1 MNEIQYREIS
11 FQDKQLIKGVQKIYE
26 TSFRGEV
33 RVPWDYLLCEFEG
46 ARIRDKLKRWKN
58 ERYHL
63 FGGLEEDKLVAFFI
77 SKYFFEFS
85 YSTYMAVD
93 LSYRNRD
100 IGTQMGWKLI
110 EIAKADADE
119 FQIKDSVLLFEVEKP
134 EYASNDSVKVELE
147 ERIQFYKTKFEAIY
161 LDIQY
166 IQPLPMEDGIEMYL
180 AMVPLSNKN
189 FIESDRL
196 LNYIKII
203 YELEYHLTPQKN
215 ASKLGRN
222 MKIIRDSI
230 KNRKKIF
237 GIANL

>member
-1 MNEIQYREIS
+1 MNEIQFIEIS
-11 FQDKQLIKGVQKIYE
+11 FQNKQLIEGVRRIYE

-33 RVPWDYLLCEFEG
+33 RVPWDFLLCEFEG
-46 ARIRDKLKRWKN
+46 ARIREKLKRWKN
-58 ERYHL
+58 ERYHF

-77 SKYFFEFS
+77 SKYFWEFS

-93 LSYRNRD
+93 VSYRNRD
-100 IGTQMGWKLI
+100 IGTQMGLKLT

-119 FQIKDSVLLFEVEKP
+119 FQIKDSVLLFEIEKP
-134 EYASNDSVKVELE
+134 EYAANDAVKLELE
-147 ERIQFYKTKFEAIY
+147 ERIQFYKKKFGTIFLDVQY
-161 LDIQY
+161 L
-166 IQPLPMEDGIEMYL
+166 QPLALEDGIEMYL
-180 AMVPLSNKN
+180 AMYPLSNKN

-196 LNYIKII
+196 LHYIEII
-203 YELEYHLTPQKN
+203 YQLEYHLSPHQN
-215 ASKLGRN
+215 AAKFGRN